1 MRILHL
7 VFAEMP
13 QSDWSDIRAS
23 FRYFDVFLH
32 HDRHSRRR
40 TAELLQRPLNHLYEG
55 SKARNERRVTKR
67 NVATR
72 LGQADGLGLIEI
84 YSTLGNQELYILPR
98 VRPLSHALLSRITP
112 YWYQIARGNLYLAGD
127 LVHFEGLD

>member
-1 MRILHL
+1 
-7 VFAEMP
+7 MP
-13 QSDWSDIRAS
+13 ESDWPDIYVS
-23 FRYFDVFLH
+23 LRYFDVAG
-32 HDRHSRRR
+32 SRIRDGER
-40 TAELLQRPLNHLYEG
+40 LGPCNVRPLNHLYEG
-55 SKARNERRVTKR
+55 EGSKVRDERRVTKR